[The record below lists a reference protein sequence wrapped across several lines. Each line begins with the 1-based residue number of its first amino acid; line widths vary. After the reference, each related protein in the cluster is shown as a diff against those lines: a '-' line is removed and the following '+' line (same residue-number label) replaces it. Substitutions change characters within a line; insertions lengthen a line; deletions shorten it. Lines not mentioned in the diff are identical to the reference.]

1 MKTREKQGT
10 IYQDAI
16 NFALDRLAEI
26 DIEGQARRLNAE
38 LIGDKDDISG
48 IALNFMGRR
57 HIISL
62 KNMDVLSV
70 DENSS
75 ETGFAVPIHHIILI
89 FHYFIYHNGDHPK
102 GKWISFQDIPDGL
115 LYNDVYKART
125 SIPLSFV
132 LGDDSKLL
140 VDAARHL
147 GGDES
152 DLGGDVSVL
161 IEPFFGV
168 PVGIVF
174 WFGDENFPPE
184 VNFLYDVSISEIFPT
199 EDIVVLTQSIVGEIR
214 RFIKG
219 RRS

>member
-1 MKTREKQGT
+1 MNAREKQGT

-16 NFALDRLAEI
+16 NFALDKLSEI

-38 LIGDKDDISG
+38 LIVDGDDISG
-48 IALNFMGRR
+48 VALNFMGRR
-57 HIISL
+57 HIISI

-75 ETGFAVPIHHIILI
+75 ETGFSVPIHHIILI
-89 FHYFIYHNGDHPK
+89 FHYFIYHNGGHPK
-102 GKWISFQDIPDGL
+102 GEWISFQDIPDGL

-125 SIPLSFV
+125 SIPLSFA
-132 LGDDSKLL
+132 LGDDPRLL
-140 VDAARHL
+140 VDAARNL

-152 DLGGDVSVL
+152 DLGGDASVL

-174 WFGDENFPPE
+174 WCGDENFPPE
-184 VNFLYDVSISEIFPT
+184 VNFLYDVSITNTFPT